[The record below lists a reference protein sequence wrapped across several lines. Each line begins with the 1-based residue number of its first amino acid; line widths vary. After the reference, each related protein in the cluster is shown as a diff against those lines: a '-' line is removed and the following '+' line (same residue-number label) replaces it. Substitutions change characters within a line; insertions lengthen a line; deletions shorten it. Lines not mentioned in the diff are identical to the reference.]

1 MRLLVTNDDGIDS
14 TGLHV
19 LATALAA
26 AGHEVVVVA
35 PDHDYSGAGASLG
48 GFSRLDVRVVTAE
61 LPGHPEIEAH
71 ALAGPPGMCV
81 LAAQMGAFGPKPDL
95 IVSGINP
102 GFNVGRAVLH
112 SGTVGA
118 VLTAQ
123 NFGGGGLA
131 VSTGPIG
138 NRGRLS
144 SSESVPV
151 DEPTHDEAVAH
162 YRGPAEVAVEVLAT
176 LADEPEGTVWSL
188 NVPGGDRVGV
198 RGLRWARLASFGE
211 VQTAASVEG
220 DRLQIKV
227 SSTRSEPDP
236 DTDQGLVAQRY
247 ATLSNLV
254 GIRDTTTA
262 TTSTTSAMD
271 GPVGGRNHGLDRGE
285 VVTEAVAGAPVELV
299 RRGEAEPLTWAD

>member
-19 LATALAA
+19 LATTLAE

-48 GFSRLDVRVVTAE
+48 GFGRLDIKVVSAE

-71 ALAGPPGMCV
+71 ALSGPPGMCV
-81 LAAQMGAFGPKPDL
+81 VAAQMGAFGPKPDF

-102 GFNVGRAVLH
+102 GFNIGRAVLH

-138 NRGRLS
+138 NRGRLPS
-144 SSESVPV
+144 SGAEAMA
-151 DEPTHDEAVAH
+151 EPSRDEAVAH
-162 YRGPAEVAVEVLAT
+162 YRGPAEVAAEVLLT
-176 LADEPEGTVWSL
+176 LTDEPACTVWSL
-188 NVPGGDRVGV
+188 NVPGGDRSAV
-198 RGLRWARLASFGE
+198 RGLRWARLAAFGE
-211 VQTAASVEG
+211 VRTAASVEG
-220 DRLQIKV
+220 ERLQIKV
-227 SSTRSEPDP
+227 SSSSAAPDP
-236 DTDQGLVAQRY
+236 DTDQGLVADGF
-247 ATLSNLV
+247 ATLSSLV
-254 GIRDTTTA
+254 GIRDTSLPTNDA
-262 TTSTTSAMD
+262 GTS
-271 GPVGGRNHGLDRGE
+271 GHDRDT

-299 RRGEAEPLTWAD
+299 RRGESEPFTWAS